1 MVKLL
6 NFYNMNNNT
15 YIGMVDT
22 VWGSDGEVHI
32 SQGDKTVTFDAT
44 DFFSWLDAVVSTT
57 IKQRNEMSDLILINI
72 RERIKNELSEN

>member
-6 NFYNMNNNT
+6 NFYNMKNST

-32 SQGDKTVTFDAT
+32 SQGEKTVTFDAT